1 MTTEPAIRIGSLNQ
15 FQIALYASK
24 DKRLSACDLACL
36 FEIVDRFLKDDGV
49 TRPTGK
55 THLERETGRS
65 NGSVKESLRRL
76 VEWRYIS
83 VAKIGSGTRGTEY
96 LPNFEWAN
104 RVASAIKAEVKD
116 RAEAKKKRRSSG
128 AENRTTSAQK
138 LVGRNYAPLRD
149 LVGQPTAP
157 LDGLVGQNSAPQTYV
172 TPTGGDY
179 VGNKS
184 APEPGA
190 SALRQA
196 PVRADF
202 DIAEF
207 TIDYV
212 SVDKSEEDGSDFIYI
227 SMATDN
233 GEFEQDD
240 CIFTQ
245 SDDQKK
251 QEEGQQQLASLMR
264 AVGMDEIKDAN
275 DLLGRKLMA
284 RICSAPG
291 CEPLRYV
298 YADDTERN
306 AA

>member
-1 MTTEPAIRIGSLNQ
+1 MNTESSNRIGSLNQ

-36 FEIVDRFLKDDGV
+36 FEIVDRFLKDQGI

-55 THLERETGRS
+55 AHLERETGRS

-76 VEWRYIS
+76 VEWQYIS
-83 VAKIGSGTRGTEY
+83 VAKLGSGTRGTEY
-96 LPNFEWAN
+96 LPNFEWAH
-104 RVASAIKAEVKD
+104 RVASAIRSEVKD
-116 RAEAKKKRRSSG
+116 RAEAKKKRRRSG
-128 AENRTTSAQK
+128 AENRPTSSPK
-138 LVGRNYAPLRD
+138 LVGQNSAPLRE

-157 LDGLVGQNSAPQTYV
+157 LDGLDGQNSAPQTYV
-172 TPTGGDY
+172 TPTRGDY

-184 APEPGA
+184 APEPCA

-196 PVRADF
+196 PVRADY

-212 SVDKSEEDGSDFIYI
+212 SVDKSEEDGSDFIYV
-227 SMATDN
+227 SMVTDD
-233 GEFEQDD
+233 GEFEQDE

-251 QEEGQQQLASLMR
+251 QDEGQQQLASLMR
-264 AVGMDEIKDAN
+264 AIGMNEIRVAE
-275 DLLGRKLMA
+275 DLLGRRVKA
-284 RICSAPG
+284 FITPR

-298 YADDTERN
+298 YADGT
-306 AA
+306 AAA